1 MVDIIIVTYNAR
13 AKILRCLRSI
23 REHTRSVPYTL
34 TIIDNHSTDGT
45 RESLRKQRNSIDSLL
60 LLPKNLGFSGAA
72 NKALFAGRNPWVALL
87 DDDIEVTPQWL
98 EKLLQCAQ
106 LNPQIGIVGGKVVW
120 PNGLIFSAEFKFEPF
135 GMVGKYERDQGQRD
149 YIRECDA
156 LPGPCWLMRR
166 DAIKKIGPF
175 DERYFPCQYEDI
187 DYCVRARLAGYQIIY
202 NGRIRVV
209 HHHLYRFGDADY
221 LLKNRVRFFKKWK
234 HQLSSMTLVANS
246 DDRLLKKGAKL
257 LSSEPFCPKIEG
269 IGAVSRLNQFYPPS
283 LYRAIALLDRGQRN
297 RSRSEL
303 KHAARLVKNNTQ
315 ISNRERATVNRLLS
329 IYFHKLGLERH
340 AKQLA
345 DNALE
350 YLTPKTMCSPHRS
363 WLR

>member
-175 DERYFPCQYEDI
+175 DERYFPNQYEDI
-187 DYCVRARLAGYQIIY
+187 DYCIRVRRAGYKIYY
-202 NGRIRVV
+202 NGRVQII
-209 HHHLYRFGDADY
+209 HHHLYRFG
-221 LLKNRVRFFKKWK
+221 KNRDLIKNAEFFFRKWER
-234 HQLSSMTLVANS
+234 LLGPMTLITRP
-246 DDRLLKKGAKL
+246 DDRILKKGAKL
-257 LSSEPFCPKIEG
+257 LSTEPFCPRTPG
-269 IGAVSRLNQFYPPS
+269 VAGVSRLSEYYPLS
-283 LYRAIALLDRGQRN
+283 LYRAIVHLHAGQKRQAITELTHT
-297 RSRSEL
+297 SRWL
-303 KHAARLVKNNTQ
+303 KKNTG
-315 ISNRERATVNRLLS
+315 ITKGERANINHLLC
-329 IYFHKLGLERH
+329 IYFRRAGMLRSAQHEARNFLK
-340 AKQLA
+340 
-345 DNALE
+345 
-350 YLTPKTMCSPHRS
+350 YLTPKTIMKKIADRA
-363 WLR
+363 